1 MQRRIDPRQR
11 LVTID
16 FFLCPTGK
24 DERQLVSLGLAH
36 GFSREFSVIVQI
48 CWNGARLLVFAR
60 STHDWAGT
68 MRFAGRDGAKVPS
81 WRTSTAMSPVALRSE
96 EHTSELQSLMRSS
109 YAVFCV

>member
-36 GFSREFSVIVQI
+36 GLSREFRAIVQI

-60 STHDWAGT
+60 SPPDWAVT
-68 MRFAGRDGAKVPS
+68 VRFAGRDGATGPCR
-81 WRTSTAMSPVALRSE
+81 RTSTELSPGALLGAIGGARG
-96 EHTSELQSLMRSS
+96 
-109 YAVFCV
+109 

>member
-24 DERQLVSLGLAH
+24 DERQVVSLGLAH

-60 STHDWAGT
+60 STHDWGGT
-68 MRFAGRDGAKVPS
+68 MRVAGRVGATVPG
-81 WRTSTAMSPVALRSE
+81 WRTSHAHFRVAL
-96 EHTSELQSLMRSS
+96 
-109 YAVFCV
+109 AVDASDAEKRRIAV